1 MWTRDGWTRRRLLQ
15 VGMASAALAATP
27 WPMRRWNALA
37 ANAEPHFL
45 VVMLADGGWDPIQV
59 LDVHDPLDNT
69 DGVDVDVPQA
79 ISGLPPSAPRTV
91 AGLTY
96 QSNPTTRPNV
106 DLYFNAHAGRTTIL
120 NGFAT
125 HSTSHSQSTQLTLTG
140 SLDPTRADF
149 AVMSAHHNGVTLPLP
164 HLLVSGS
171 SFGGAYSGLSG
182 RLGGQMRRVLEYSRL
197 DDGHPAVSALG
208 EAYVQQALE
217 YERLLDEGAPPSAIS
232 GKLPAAVDAK
242 ERADKLAQ
250 LASTLNINSNDGASL
265 AASLAGAFRSGLT
278 TSVTLNAAGGFDTH
292 GDNTQQNARW
302 DGLFMLLNGF
312 LTGLQAE
319 PGIVRPNMLA
329 ETTVVVCSD
338 FSRTPLLNNDNGK
351 DHHPW
356 GSMLLAGKR
365 VRGGVTVG
373 MTDDNQDGMKVNL
386 ATGNPSQAGI
396 VPDVSNV
403 VAGLVT
409 LMGANASTY
418 LPGVLP
424 YTAFVA

>member
-1 MWTRDGWTRRRLLQ
+1 
-15 VGMASAALAATP
+15 
-27 WPMRRWNALA
+27 MRRWNALA
-37 ANAEPHFL
+37 ADAEPHFL

-59 LDVHDPLDNT
+59 LDVHDPLDDT
-69 DGVDVDVPQA
+69 DGVDVDVPTA

-91 AGLTY
+91 GGLTY
-96 QSNPTTRPNV
+96 MSNPTTRPNV
-106 DLYFNAHAGRTTIL
+106 DAYFDAHAGRSAIL

-149 AVMSAHHNGVTLPLP
+149 AVMAAHHNGVTLPLP
-164 HLLVSGS
+164 HLLVSGA

-208 EAYVQQALE
+208 EAYIQQALE

-242 ERADKLAQ
+242 ERADKLSQ
-250 LASTLNINSNDGASL
+250 LASTLNINDNDGATLATSL
-265 AASLAGAFRSGLT
+265 GAAFRSGLT

-292 GDNTQQNARW
+292 NDNTQQNARW
-302 DGLFMLLNGF
+302 DGLFMLLNGL
-312 LTGLQAE
+312 LTGLAAE
-319 PGIVRPNMLA
+319 PGIVRPNMLQ

-338 FSRTPLLNNDNGK
+338 FSRTPLLNMDNGK

-365 VRGGVTVG
+365 VHGGITVG
-373 MTDDNQDGMKVNL
+373 MTDDNQDGVKVNL
-386 ATGNPSQAGI
+386 ATGRPNQAGI

-409 LMGANASTY
+409 LMGANSSTY

-424 YTAFVA
+424 YTAFIA